1 MPDLPAQPRRTPKLN
16 SNARFAPGRSAT
28 RRKSVLAQHPAE
40 TRKSPSVFEQ
50 TASRRY
56 GQIHLQYVT
65 ALECITRCL
74 EVNPAG
80 AYINCLA
87 PAQPLQRPTRLAAT
101 QIKLQFQ
108 SFVSASFRPVHH
120 LLPCNCPPSS
130 SRTNSE
136 LAKLVPESRRT
147 KYPIFTFAIACHQ

>member
-1 MPDLPAQPRRTPKLN
+1 MPDLPAQPRRTTKLN
-16 SNARFAPGRSAT
+16 RNACLAHARSAT
-28 RRKSVLAQHPAE
+28 RRKSVLAQHSPK
-40 TRKSPSVFEQ
+40 TGKPPSVFKQ

-56 GQIHLQYVT
+56 GQIHFQYVT
-65 ALECITRCL
+65 ALECIPRCL

-80 AYINCLA
+80 AYIDCLA
-87 PAQPLQRPTRLAAT
+87 PAQPRQRPTGLATT

-108 SFVSASFRPVHH
+108 SLVSTSFWPVHR

-147 KYPIFTFAIACHQ
+147 KYPIFTFAIPCHQ